1 MSKLT
6 SLLSIF
12 NVYII
17 DLVLNIGDSAYRK
30 LKEQFTSKSLQ
41 FFHHFFDVY
50 LTFKKLTIL

>member
-30 LKEQFTSKSLQ
+30 LKEQFT
-41 FFHHFFDVY
+41 
-50 LTFKKLTIL
+50 